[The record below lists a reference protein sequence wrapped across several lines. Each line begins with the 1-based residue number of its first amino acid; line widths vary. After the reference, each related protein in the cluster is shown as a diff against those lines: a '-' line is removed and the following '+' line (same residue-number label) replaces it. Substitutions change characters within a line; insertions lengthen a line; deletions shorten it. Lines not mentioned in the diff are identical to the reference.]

1 MEKMRSGIKGFDE
14 LIGGGFPNGRT
25 VLVSGTPGTGKTI
38 FALQY
43 IYNGATKYGDKG
55 LYVTLEE
62 TSKSLKNQARH
73 FGWDF
78 DKLEKKG
85 QVKILDISPNDI
97 KENTAED
104 IANMVRKGGYKRL
117 VIDSISALAINT
129 PNSFGSIIEITE
141 LFTKRFMYAFIRK
154 LEVSGATSILTAQGT
169 DSGVSSDGVSEFICG
184 GVINIKYESLGGDY
198 SRYLTIRKMREV
210 KHDEDVH
217 PLEISAG
224 GIVVHTLT

>member
-1 MEKMRSGIKGFDE
+1 MEQIQSGIKGVDK
-14 LIGGGFPNGRT
+14 LIGGGFPRGRS
-25 VLVSGTPGTGKTI
+25 VLISGTPGTGKTI

-43 IYNGATKYGDKG
+43 IYNGATKYGEKG

-62 TSKSLKNQARH
+62 TSSCLKNQALQ

-85 QVKILDISPNDI
+85 QVKILEIAPKDIN
-97 KENTAED
+97 EGTAKD
-104 IANMVRKGGYKRL
+104 IASIARKGGYTRL

-129 PNSFGSIIEITE
+129 PNSFGSIMEITE
-141 LFTKRFMYAFIRK
+141 MFTKRFMYAFIRE
-154 LEVSGATSILTAQGT
+154 LEESRATSLLIAHGT

-184 GVINIKYESLGGDY
+184 GVINIKYESLGGEY

-217 PLEISAG
+217 PLEIKST
-224 GIVVHTLT
+224 GIVIHTLS